1 VLRARRVINQTTEK
15 SKLEEEKKNYSWRRR
30 LAPAGRHSRTAQDKW
45 QKKKNDRVPAGG
57 ASHGPMLGISS
68 RALLLRPAVAA
79 NEEAASTDSY
89 VVEPELDGGGLLSA
103 SLLGVGEELSLSIV
117 L

>member
-1 VLRARRVINQTTEK
+1 
-15 SKLEEEKKNYSWRRR
+15 
-30 LAPAGRHSRTAQDKW
+30 
-45 QKKKNDRVPAGG
+45 
-57 ASHGPMLGISS
+57 MLGISS

-79 NEEAASTDSY
+79 NEEAASADSY
-89 VVEPELDGGGLLSA
+89 VIEPELDGGGLLSA